1 MQAPLSIP
9 ASGHGM
15 AETALGAAQWVVS
28 KALAPVADGVLEAWA
43 ATRTFGLNIQAL
55 KTELEKVQATL
66 EIAATKELPGLAT
79 EKMLQKLWDSA
90 HNAEDLLDEL
100 DYFRIHDELHGTY
113 DAADQHGDDVL
124 RDLAFDARH
133 TIKALGKLV
142 NCFPWQRAE
151 LQQRSHGDSFSASQ
165 ANQEVSGCMPSL
177 GKLLLSSCSPH
188 PHVRGD
194 EDRGIAQETPMPEFN
209 RADFS
214 QRMRDTV
221 EQLKLMRN
229 DVKDILQTCGHR
241 TVLDIA
247 QRRVTTTPQSAEPKL
262 YGRDHVMNNIIHDI
276 TEGQYCDKGLTVLPV
291 IGPGGMGKTTMIQHI
306 YNNQQVQNHFS
317 VRIWICVSFNF
328 NLGKVLEQIK
338 EDTLTVEGENG
349 CSTTQE
355 LIEHRLKHKRF
366 LLVLDDIWQFTDVD
380 DWKKLLLILGKSQEK
395 GSVILVTTRQKEI
408 ADQVKKS
415 AEPKELNGL
424 EPGEF
429 KKLFLVYVFD
439 AEQCPGDKR
448 FLLDTGDKIM
458 GKLKG
463 SPLAAKTVGRLLRTD
478 PSLAHWKRV
487 LNSKQWA
494 KQSNGIML
502 ALELSYGFLPFHLQR
517 CFSYSAL
524 FPEDYRFRSRELIS
538 LWIGLDIL
546 TPSDQNPTFEGI
558 GLSILNDL
566 VIHGFFREYKTDGG
580 LRYVMH
586 DLLHE
591 LALKVASHDCLRLR
605 LPDVGS
611 VEIKPSTRHLS
622 ISIENLGGYNGKKLK
637 RELEKL
643 KTRLKVEH
651 LQTLMLFG
659 AMDEGSAKIFGDFLG
674 EANALRVLY
683 LPLLKYPVESMVHNF
698 SGLVHLRFLC
708 LGCLPINISK
718 FYHLRVL
725 DLKSWSSSGD
735 FPEDT
740 SNLAKLCH
748 YYTPRDDKLHYDIC
762 NVGKIQLLEKLKV
775 FRVNKKNE
783 GFEPKQLEPL
793 TKLWELGIYNLEK
806 IHTKKEAAQAKLIE
820 KKYLR
825 RLTLGWDSKRS
836 SDEPGVE
843 AMVLE
848 CLRPHE
854 NLEVLCIRGHRGPTC
869 PTWLGDELA
878 VEALQFLRLDGV
890 SWKVFPSLR
899 NMGDLCELEIQ
910 DCPEFSSV
918 IPTSWIESLR
928 RITIECVKLLK
939 RFAYSKSSQEE
950 DDGVLLFPA
959 HLCDSLQ
966 KLKLLSYPELVLVD
980 SPTLVP
986 GGGWLQSLRSLQRL
1000 SIKYCPKLVLEF
1012 CGKDLKC
1019 QGLQSLLT
1027 TGSQLKELEVRGS
1040 HRFFANWDP
1049 NPRR

>member
-1 MQAPLSIP
+1 
-9 ASGHGM
+9 M

-142 NCFPWQRAE
+142 NCFPWHHAE
-151 LQQRSHGDSFSASQ
+151 LRQRSHSDSFSASQ
-165 ANQEVSGCMPSL
+165 ANQEARGCMSSL

-194 EDRGIAQETPMPEFN
+194 EDRGNAQETPMPEFN

-214 QRMRDTV
+214 QRMKDTV
-221 EQLKLMRN
+221 EQLKLMRS

-247 QRRVTTTPQSAEPKL
+247 QRRATTTPQSAEPKL

-306 YNNQQVQNHFS
+306 YNNQQVQNHFP

-439 AEQCPGDKR
+439 VEQCPGDKR

-487 LNSKQWA
+487 LNSKQ
-494 KQSNGIML
+494 
-502 ALELSYGFLPFHLQR
+502 
-517 CFSYSAL
+517 
-524 FPEDYRFRSRELIS
+524 
-538 LWIGLDIL
+538 
-546 TPSDQNPTFEGI
+546 
-558 GLSILNDL
+558 
-566 VIHGFFREYKTDGG
+566 
-580 LRYVMH
+580 
-586 DLLHE
+586 
-591 LALKVASHDCLRLR
+591 
-605 LPDVGS
+605 
-611 VEIKPSTRHLS
+611 
-622 ISIENLGGYNGKKLK
+622 
-637 RELEKL
+637 
-643 KTRLKVEH
+643 
-651 LQTLMLFG
+651 
-659 AMDEGSAKIFGDFLG
+659 
-674 EANALRVLY
+674 
-683 LPLLKYPVESMVHNF
+683 
-698 SGLVHLRFLC
+698 
-708 LGCLPINISK
+708 
-718 FYHLRVL
+718 
-725 DLKSWSSSGD
+725 
-735 FPEDT
+735 
-740 SNLAKLCH
+740 
-748 YYTPRDDKLHYDIC
+748 
-762 NVGKIQLLEKLKV
+762 
-775 FRVNKKNE
+775 
-783 GFEPKQLEPL
+783 
-793 TKLWELGIYNLEK
+793 
-806 IHTKKEAAQAKLIE
+806 
-820 KKYLR
+820 
-825 RLTLGWDSKRS
+825 
-836 SDEPGVE
+836 
-843 AMVLE
+843 
-848 CLRPHE
+848 
-854 NLEVLCIRGHRGPTC
+854 
-869 PTWLGDELA
+869 
-878 VEALQFLRLDGV
+878 
-890 SWKVFPSLR
+890 
-899 NMGDLCELEIQ
+899 
-910 DCPEFSSV
+910 
-918 IPTSWIESLR
+918 
-928 RITIECVKLLK
+928 
-939 RFAYSKSSQEE
+939 
-950 DDGVLLFPA
+950 
-959 HLCDSLQ
+959 
-966 KLKLLSYPELVLVD
+966 
-980 SPTLVP
+980 
-986 GGGWLQSLRSLQRL
+986 
-1000 SIKYCPKLVLEF
+1000 
-1012 CGKDLKC
+1012 
-1019 QGLQSLLT
+1019 
-1027 TGSQLKELEVRGS
+1027 
-1040 HRFFANWDP
+1040 
-1049 NPRR
+1049 

>member
-1 MQAPLSIP
+1 
-9 ASGHGM
+9 
-15 AETALGAAQWVVS
+15 
-28 KALAPVADGVLEAWA
+28 
-43 ATRTFGLNIQAL
+43 
-55 KTELEKVQATL
+55 
-66 EIAATKELPGLAT
+66 
-79 EKMLQKLWDSA
+79 MLQKLWDSA

-113 DAADQHGDDVL
+113 DAADQHGDDAL

-151 LQQRSHGDSFSASQ
+151 LQQRPTSII
-165 ANQEVSGCMPSL
+165 QEFSGCMPSL

-188 PHVRGD
+188 PHVHGD

-214 QRMRDTV
+214 QRMKDTV
-221 EQLKLMRN
+221 EQLKLMRI

-241 TVLDIA
+241 TVLDIS
-247 QRRVTTTPQSAEPKL
+247 QRRATTTPQSAEPKL

-306 YNNQQVQNHFS
+306 YNNQQVQNHFP

-328 NLGKVLEQIK
+328 NLDKVLEQIK
-338 EDTLTVEGENG
+338 EDTLAVEGENG

-439 AEQCPGDKR
+439 VEQCPGDKR

-622 ISIENLGGYNGKKLK
+622 ISIENLGGYNGQKLK

-659 AMDEGSAKIFGDFLG
+659 A
-674 EANALRVLY
+674 
-683 LPLLKYPVESMVHNF
+683 
-698 SGLVHLRFLC
+698 
-708 LGCLPINISK
+708 
-718 FYHLRVL
+718 
-725 DLKSWSSSGD
+725 
-735 FPEDT
+735 
-740 SNLAKLCH
+740 
-748 YYTPRDDKLHYDIC
+748 
-762 NVGKIQLLEKLKV
+762 
-775 FRVNKKNE
+775 
-783 GFEPKQLEPL
+783 
-793 TKLWELGIYNLEK
+793 
-806 IHTKKEAAQAKLIE
+806 
-820 KKYLR
+820 
-825 RLTLGWDSKRS
+825 
-836 SDEPGVE
+836 
-843 AMVLE
+843 
-848 CLRPHE
+848 
-854 NLEVLCIRGHRGPTC
+854 
-869 PTWLGDELA
+869 
-878 VEALQFLRLDGV
+878 
-890 SWKVFPSLR
+890 
-899 NMGDLCELEIQ
+899 
-910 DCPEFSSV
+910 
-918 IPTSWIESLR
+918 
-928 RITIECVKLLK
+928 
-939 RFAYSKSSQEE
+939 
-950 DDGVLLFPA
+950 
-959 HLCDSLQ
+959 
-966 KLKLLSYPELVLVD
+966 
-980 SPTLVP
+980 
-986 GGGWLQSLRSLQRL
+986 
-1000 SIKYCPKLVLEF
+1000 
-1012 CGKDLKC
+1012 
-1019 QGLQSLLT
+1019 
-1027 TGSQLKELEVRGS
+1027 
-1040 HRFFANWDP
+1040 
-1049 NPRR
+1049 